1 MPGLPDRV
9 LVANR
14 GEIAVRVIRAC
25 RDLGIEA
32 VAVYSEADADALHV
46 ALADE
51 AVEIGKAQ
59 AKASYLRPEAVVEAA
74 VSTGCGVLH
83 PGYGFLAED
92 PRLPTG
98 VRGGGHRVRRPA
110 GRRHGGGRRQGHRA
124 RRGGAR
130 RRPGRARDRSPRGPG
145 RRPGGRARRSASRCC

>member
-1 MPGLPDRV
+1 MTGLPDRV

-32 VAVYSEADADALHV
+32 VAVYSEADVDSLHV

-74 VSTGCGVLH
+74 VST
-83 PGYGFLAED
+83 
-92 PRLPTG
+92 
-98 VRGGGHRVRRPA
+98 RVRRPA
-110 GRRHGGGRRQGHRA
+110 PGLRVP
-124 RRGGAR
+124 RRGPAPAEPRAPR
-130 RRPGRARDRSPRGPG
+130 RASRSPGRPPTSWP
-145 RRPGGRARRSASRCC
+145 RSATR

>member
-32 VAVYSEADADALHV
+32 VAVYSEADVDSLHV

-74 VSTGCGVLH
+74 VSTGCG
-83 PGYGFLAED
+83 G
-92 PRLPTG
+92 PR
-98 VRGGGHRVRRPA
+98 
-110 GRRHGGGRRQGHRA
+110 
-124 RRGGAR
+124 
-130 RRPGRARDRSPRGPG
+130 
-145 RRPGGRARRSASRCC
+145 